1 MRADG
6 IRYTHRYL
14 PAEGI
19 GGDIYSIVKLPDGGV
34 ALMIADVSGHG
45 VTAALISA
53 MVKIFFEGQVRQS
66 LDPLAWAQA
75 MNRDLTRHTMEEQ
88 FATQTYTLN
97 NGRVTYSKG
106 RDHVI
111 DAVRCMALVRER
123 TEFEKRGTQFIEDC
137 VTPLATDPIF

>member
-1 MRADG
+1 MTDLINGSMQR
-6 IRYTHRYL
+6 R
-14 PAEGI
+14 
-19 GGDIYSIVKLPDGGV
+19 DIVF
-34 ALMIADVSGHG
+34 
-45 VTAALISA
+45 AATD
-53 MVKIFFEGQVRQS
+53 R
-66 LDPLAWAQA
+66 P
-75 MNRDLTRHTMEEQ
+75 MEEQ

-123 TEFEKRGTQFIEDC
+123 TEFEKRGTQFIEVF